1 MNKLYAFL
9 ADGMEEVECLA
20 VVDIARRGGIQA
32 EMVSIMGRREV
43 TGSHNITVLA
53 DRLFE
58 ETDFQAGD
66 TLFLPGGGKGVENL
80 TAHPGLAALL
90 KEAAGRGDRI
100 AAICAAPSVLG
111 GLGLLEGRTATS
123 YPTWREKVP
132 CAHWTTQGVVTD
144 GPFTTARGL
153 GFAIDLGIELVR
165 LLIGETEA
173 QTVKERIQH
182 PDC

>member
-1 MNKLYAFL
+1 MSKLYAFV

-20 VVDIARRGGIQA
+20 VVDIARRGGIQV
-32 EMVSIMGRREV
+32 ELVSIMGRREV

-58 ETDFQAGD
+58 ETNVQAGD
-66 TLFLPGGGKGVENL
+66 VLFLPGGGAGVENL
-80 TAHPGLAALL
+80 AAHAGLAALL
-90 KEAAGRGDRI
+90 KAAAARGDRI

-111 GLGLLEGRTATS
+111 GLGLLAGRTATS
-123 YPTWREKVP
+123 YPTWRERVP
-132 CAHWTTQGVVTD
+132 CGNWTMEGVVTD

-153 GFAIDLGIELVR
+153 GFAIDLGLELVR
-165 LLIGETEA
+165 LLVSPQEA
-173 QTVKERIQH
+173 LSVKERIQH

>member
-1 MNKLYAFL
+1 MSKLYAFV

-20 VVDIARRGGIQA
+20 VVDIARRGGIQV
-32 EMVSIMGRREV
+32 ELISIMGRREV

-58 ETDFQAGD
+58 ETVFQPGD
-66 TLFLPGGGKGVENL
+66 VLFLPGGGKGVENL
-80 TAHPGLAALL
+80 TAHGGLAALL
-90 KEAAGRGDRI
+90 KDAAARGDRI

-111 GLGLLEGRTATS
+111 GLGLLTGRTATS
-123 YPTWREKVP
+123 YPTWRDKVP
-132 CAHWTTQGVVTD
+132 CGHWTDQGVVTD

-153 GFAIDLGIELVR
+153 GFAIDLGLELVR
-165 LLIGETEA
+165 LLVSPQEA
-173 QTVKERIQH
+173 LSVKERIQH

>member
-1 MNKLYAFL
+1 MSKLYAFV

-20 VVDIARRGGIQA
+20 VVDIARRGGIQV
-32 EMVSIMGRREV
+32 ELVSIMGRREV

-58 ETDFQAGD
+58 ETNVQAGD
-66 TLFLPGGGKGVENL
+66 VLFLPGGGAGVENL
-80 TAHPGLAALL
+80 AAHAGLAALL
-90 KEAAGRGDRI
+90 KAAAARGDRI

-111 GLGLLEGRTATS
+111 GLGLLAGRTATS
-123 YPTWREKVP
+123 YPTWRERVP
-132 CAHWTTQGVVTD
+132 CGNWTMEGVVTD
-144 GPFTTARGL
+144 GPFTPARGL
-153 GFAIDLGIELVR
+153 GFAIDLGLELVR
-165 LLIGETEA
+165 LLAGPEEA

>member
-1 MNKLYAFL
+1 MSKLYAFV

-20 VVDIARRGGIQA
+20 VVDIARRGGLQV
-32 EMVSIMGRREV
+32 ELVSIMGRREV
-43 TGSHNITVLA
+43 TGSHNITILA

-58 ETDFQAGD
+58 ETEVQAGD
-66 TLFLPGGGKGVENL
+66 VLFLPGGGKGVENL
-80 TAHPGLAALL
+80 TAHAGLAALL
-90 KEAAGRGDRI
+90 KAAAARGDRI

-123 YPTWREKVP
+123 YPTWRDKVP
-132 CAHWTTQGVVTD
+132 CGRWTTEGVVTD

-153 GFAIDLGIELVR
+153 GFAIDLGLELVR
-165 LLIGETEA
+165 LLVGPEEA
-173 QTVKERIQH
+173 RTVKERIQH